1 MPSMRKA
8 AAWSVGW
15 TLLALA
21 FGGVLAAW
29 QGATAAE
36 EYLAGY
42 LIERSLSLDNLF
54 VFALIFTYF
63 AVPPEAQRRVL
74 LFGIAGAIVLR
85 AIFILAGAAVLD
97 AFHWTIYL
105 FGALLLVTGVRMAT
119 HDNTEIHP
127 ERNPVLRLVRRLVP
141 LSTSYDG
148 DRVLT
153 REGGRRVATPVLA
166 ALLLVATFDVVF
178 AVDSIPA
185 IFAITRDTFI
195 VFAANAFSLMGLVSL
210 YFLLAG
216 MVQRFRYLNVGL
228 AVILVFVGAKMLLS
242 DVVHVPTLA
251 SLGVIALS
259 LGGAVLASRPARGRA
274 ERPVP
279 GARPPAPDARS
290 SRAGG

>member
-1 MPSMRKA
+1 
-8 AAWSVGW
+8 
-15 TLLALA
+15 
-21 FGGVLAAW
+21 
-29 QGATAAE
+29 
-36 EYLAGY
+36 
-42 LIERSLSLDNLF
+42 
-54 VFALIFTYF
+54 
-63 AVPPEAQRRVL
+63 VPPEAQRRVL
-74 LFGIAGAIVLR
+74 IFGIAGAIVLR
-85 AIFILAGAAVLD
+85 AIFILAGAAMLD

-105 FGALLLVTGVRMAT
+105 FGALLLVTGIRMAT
-119 HDNTEIHP
+119 HDDAEIHP

-141 LSTSYDG
+141 MTPRYDG

-153 REGGRRVATPVLA
+153 HDGGRRVATPVLA

-195 VFAANAFSLMGLVSL
+195 VLAANAFSLMGLVSL

-242 DVVHVPTLA
+242 DVVHVPTPV

-259 LGGAVLASRPARGRA
+259 LGGAVLASRRAPGRA
-274 ERPVP
+274 ERPAP
-279 GARPPAPDARS
+279 GARTPPPPPDA